1 MVKLVNPKK
10 LQATDSCCC
19 SLTGA
24 AAVVGAMT
32 GALVITSTLVNS
44 RLGTIVGSADGDSV
58 VDREG
63 ETDGVSVAVTIGGFT
78 TGAMVLDVL
87 VVVGGGGDEIG
98 VDVVFGTLDIV
109 GAPLLGDVAVDV
121 PAPLLQFPVPQ

>member
-1 MVKLVNPKK
+1 MFKK
-10 LQATDSCCC
+10 LQATDNCSCAV
-19 SLTGA
+19 TGA
-24 AAVVGAMT
+24 AAVVVGAMT
-32 GALVITSTLVNS
+32 GALVVTGALVNS
-44 RLGTIVGSADGDSV
+44 RLGTMVGSADGDSV

-78 TGAMVLDVL
+78 TGAIVLDVL

-121 PAPLLQFPVPQ
+121 PAPPLQFPVPQ